1 MPDISK
7 CKGGD
12 CPLKDSCYRY
22 TVIPSDYQSYLY
34 SLPYKVVNN
43 HLMCEYFYRN
53 HESK

>member
-34 SLPYKVVNN
+34 SPPYKVINN
-43 HLMCEYFYRN
+43 HLMCEYFWRN
-53 HESK
+53 HENK